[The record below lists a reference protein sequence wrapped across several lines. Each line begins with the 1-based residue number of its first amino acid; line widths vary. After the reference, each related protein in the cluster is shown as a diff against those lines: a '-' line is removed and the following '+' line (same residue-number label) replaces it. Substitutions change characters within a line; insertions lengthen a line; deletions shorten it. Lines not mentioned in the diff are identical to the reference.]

1 MSLGSVF
8 LPAFRKNALAANTRL
23 LPRILEGEA
32 GAAEVQDFCRNY
44 RVAAICSLLLAAS
57 AEDFH
62 RFLRKSAAAFAF
74 YSARKSPAFTLP
86 RALAPAMDA
95 LACGDF
101 EAAATIFQQVGD
113 TWDPGTEYEED
124 FLYARFLG
132 AHFFGA
138 PDPARDAGWVDR
150 YAELVGTRDDARL
163 SVLRAFLAG
172 DAERFEQGL
181 EQLLSERARRYQR
194 LAAKQAIP
202 LWESSTEG
210 YISIEGLA
218 LLALAER
225 KGLHTRTDYL
235 HVPALVRLP
244 ATRTGTR
251 ADWRQPL
258 D

>member
-1 MSLGSVF
+1 MSLGSIF

-32 GAAEVQDFCRNY
+32 GATEAQDFCRNY
-44 RVAAICSLLLAAS
+44 RVAAICSLLLAA
-57 AEDFH
+57 AAKDFH
-62 RFLRKSAAAFAF
+62 HFLRKSAGAFVF
-74 YSARKSPAFTLP
+74 YSARKVPAFTLV

-95 LACGDF
+95 LACGDS

-113 TWDPGTEYEED
+113 TWDPSTEYEED

-132 AHFFGA
+132 SHFFGA
-138 PDPARDAGWVDR
+138 PDPARDAGWLDR
-150 YAELVGTRDDARL
+150 YAELVGPAKDARL
-163 SVLRAFLAG
+163 SVLRAFHEG

-194 LAAKQAIP
+194 LAAKDAIP

-218 LLALAER
+218 LVALAER
-225 KGLHTRTDYL
+225 KGLLTRSDYL

-244 ATRTGTR
+244 APLPDAA
-251 ADWRQPL
+251 ADWRQPS